1 MAKVVSMQQPIE
13 SEILA
18 ILKEA
23 KAEVHTEQ
31 LAEQLGIARHTAAK
45 YLEILKAKGRVSCRK
60 VGNAK
65 LWQAFYDIIIRP
77 LAEGDIE
84 RLLRIESRIEEKAAG
99 PAVAPQA
106 RYGRERL
113 THLEETA
120 RYRIESRQPCL
131 GAEFNS
137 RLVGFVLGEVRSWE
151 FGSGEKTGWIEVLGV
166 DPEFWG
172 LGIGRRL
179 GEALLKE
186 FKEKGVVRVRTLVD
200 SYSGELIAYFRAL
213 GFQVLNMIPLEKTLT
228 DSVVSGGA
236 KSGYQTKRGEK
247 HDQGD

>member
-1 MAKVVSMQQPIE
+1 MAKVASMRQPIE

-31 LAEQLGIARHTAAK
+31 LAERLGIARHTAAK
-45 YLEILKAKGRVSCRK
+45 YLEILKAKGRVGCRK

-65 LWQAFYDIIIRP
+65 LWRAFSNILIRP
-77 LAEGDIE
+77 LALEDIE
-84 RLLRIESRIEEKAAG
+84 VLLRIEGRIEEEAAG
-99 PAVAPQA
+99 LQPP
-106 RYGRERL
+106 YSRERL
-113 THLEETA
+113 THLEEAA
-120 RYRIESRQPCL
+120 RYRIEHGQPCL
-131 GAEFNS
+131 GAEADG
-137 RLVGFVLGEVRSWE
+137 RLVGFILGEVRTWE

-186 FKEKGVVRVRTLVD
+186 FKERGVVRVRTLVD

-213 GFQVLNMIPLEKTLT
+213 GFQILNMIPLEKGLT
-228 DSVVSGGA
+228 DSILSRKA
-236 KSGYQTKRGEK
+236 KSGYQMKRG
-247 HDQGD
+247 